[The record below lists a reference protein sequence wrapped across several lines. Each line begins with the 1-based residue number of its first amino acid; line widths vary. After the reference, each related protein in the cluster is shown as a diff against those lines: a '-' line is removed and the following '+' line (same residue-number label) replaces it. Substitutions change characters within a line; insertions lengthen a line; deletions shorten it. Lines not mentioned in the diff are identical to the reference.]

1 MFNQIE
7 YIKKMLDNS
16 INQLCE
22 SSQLCGKDPS
32 KDFTRNRKLPLEKII
47 RLLLGMEGSS
57 MNNEVIR
64 FFNCSPDFASASA
77 LIQQRSKINDS
88 VFPSLFKSFVEKT
101 DSPKLYKGY
110 RLLAVDGS
118 DIHISPN
125 PKEPDTYFVSSRG
138 KKPFSLLHM
147 DALYDLK
154 QHIYLD
160 ACVSKRRNWNEP
172 ARLCDMIDRSNVSN
186 AIIITDRGYESY
198 NVMAH
203 IQEKGLKFLIR
214 IKDVKSSGIASGLV
228 LPETE
233 EFDIP
238 IRLHLMNRRTKE
250 AEQLAKSRNEY
261 KLLTSQ
267 YRFDFLPDS
276 YSRNDPLS
284 FYELSFR
291 VVRIKISDDSYELLV
306 TNLDSESFSPRQLKV
321 LYSMRWGIETSFRE
335 LKYTVGLLYFHSKK
349 VEFIIQ
355 EIFARLIMYNFSE
368 LITLHVVIQKSNR
381 KHPCKV
387 NFSVAVQV
395 CRQFFRGNV
404 SPPDVEA
411 VLARNVSTIHNTRTF
426 PRNLASKAAVSFLY
440 RVA

>member
-7 YIKKMLDNS
+7 YIKNMLDNS
-16 INQLCE
+16 INQLCQ
-22 SSQLCGKDPS
+22 SSRLCGKDPS
-32 KDFTRNRKLPLEKII
+32 KDFTRNRKLPLDKII

-64 FFNCSPDFASASA
+64 FFNYSPDFASASA
-77 LIQQRSKINDS
+77 LIQQRSKISDS
-88 VFPSLFKSFVEKT
+88 VFPSLFSSFVEKT
-101 DSPKLYKGY
+101 DTPKFFKGY
-110 RLLAVDGS
+110 RLIAVDGS
-118 DIHISPN
+118 DIHIPPN
-125 PKEPDTYFVSSRG
+125 PTEPDTYFVSSYG
-138 KKPFSLLHM
+138 QKAFSLLHL
-147 DALYDLK
+147 DVLYDLK
-154 QHIYLD
+154 QRTYLD
-160 ACVSKRRNWNEP
+160 AYVSKRRNWNEA
-172 ARLCDMIDRSNVSN
+172 ARLCDMVDRSNVSN
-186 AIIITDRGYESY
+186 AIIIADRGYESY

-203 IQEKGLKFLIR
+203 IHEKGLKFLIR
-214 IKDVKSSGIASGLV
+214 IKDINSTGIASGLD
-228 LPETE
+228 LPRTE
-233 EFDIP
+233 EFDVP
-238 IRLHLMNRRTKE
+238 IRLRLMNRRTKE
-250 AEQLAKSRNEY
+250 AVQLAESRNEF

-306 TNLDSESFSPRQLKV
+306 TNLDSKAFSPCQLKA

-335 LKYTVGLLYFHSKK
+335 LKYTVGLLHFHSKK

-368 LITLHVVIQKSNR
+368 LITSHVVIQKSNR

-411 VLARNVSTIHNTRTF
+411 VLARNISAIRNARAF
-426 PRNLASKAAVSFLY
+426 PRNLTSKAAVSFLY